1 MKASSLVDELIDI
14 VEAAKNMPLSQSCM
28 INRSEVLGLLDEI
41 QEALPREFSQ
51 AASLLNERDGVLQ
64 DAAAEGQRIIE
75 IAKAESR
82 ALVTEQAIYKE
93 ALKSAEILT
102 QENEM
107 EILKKRRE
115 LDDYIDAKLAAFEA
129 ALVKT
134 LNAVQAGRERTA
146 IRLQSDLLHDS
157 ETQDPGNF
165 FGDWQDPR
173 P

>member
-1 MKASSLVDELIDI
+1 M
-14 VEAAKNMPLSQSCM
+14 
-28 INRSEVLGLLDEI
+28 
-41 QEALPREFSQ
+41 
-51 AASLLNERDGVLQ
+51 
-64 DAAAEGQRIIE
+64 
-75 IAKAESR
+75 
-82 ALVTEQAIYKE
+82 
-93 ALKSAEILT
+93 T

-146 IRLQSDLLHDS
+146 VRLTSELLHES

>member
-1 MKASSLVDELIDI
+1 
-14 VEAAKNMPLSQSCM
+14 
-28 INRSEVLGLLDEI
+28 
-41 QEALPREFSQ
+41 
-51 AASLLNERDGVLQ
+51 
-64 DAAAEGQRIIE
+64 
-75 IAKAESR
+75 
-82 ALVTEQAIYKE
+82 
-93 ALKSAEILT
+93 
-102 QENEM
+102 M

-146 IRLQSDLLHDS
+146 VRLQSELLHES

>member
-1 MKASSLVDELIDI
+1 MKSSSLVDELIDI
-14 VEAAKNMPLSQSCM
+14 VEAAKNMPLSQSCV
-28 INRSEVLGLLDEI
+28 INRGEVLALLDEI
-41 QEALPREFSQ
+41 QDSLPKEFSQ
-51 AASLLNERDGVLQ
+51 AASLLNERDAVLQ
-64 DAAAEGQRIIE
+64 DAAAEGQRLIE
-75 IAKAESR
+75 IAKAEAK
-82 ALVTEQAIYKE
+82 ALVTKEAVYKE

-134 LNAVQAGRERTA
+134 LNSVQAGRERTA
-146 IRLQSDLLHDS
+146 VRLNSELLHESD
-157 ETQDPGNF
+157 TQDPGNF

>member
-1 MKASSLVDELIDI
+1 MKSSSLVDELIDI
-14 VEAAKNMPLSQSCM
+14 VESAKNMPLSQSCV
-28 INRSEVLGLLDEI
+28 INRGEVLALLDEI
-41 QEALPREFSQ
+41 QESLPKEFSQ
-51 AASLLNERDGVLQ
+51 AASLLNERDAVLQ
-64 DAAAEGQRIIE
+64 DAAAEGQRLIE
-75 IAKAESR
+75 IAKAEAK
-82 ALVTEQAIYKE
+82 ALVTKEAVYKE

-134 LNAVQAGRERTA
+134 LNSVQAGRERTA
-146 IRLQSDLLHDS
+146 VRLTSDLLHES

>member
-1 MKASSLVDELIDI
+1 MKSSSLVDELIDM
-14 VEAAKNMPLSQSCM
+14 VEAAKNMPLSQSCV
-28 INRSEVLGLLDEI
+28 INRGEVLALLDEI
-41 QEALPREFSQ
+41 QESLPKEFSQ
-51 AASLLNERDGVLQ
+51 AASLLNERDAVLQ
-64 DAAAEGQRIIE
+64 DAAAEGQRLIE
-75 IAKAESR
+75 IARAEAQ
-82 ALVTEQAIYKE
+82 ALVTKESVYKE
-93 ALKSAEILT
+93 ALKAAEILT

-134 LNAVQAGRERTA
+134 LNSVQAGRERTA
-146 IRLQSDLLHDS
+146 VRLTADLLHEP